1 MTIQTLDRLR
11 YGASSLRVIVQQSFY
26 VPWIFTFILQWQTN
40 RILLV
45 DDEPDH
51 CLTYQMVLQ
60 DAGFECV
67 SYTDSTKALQEFKPG
82 YYGLVILDIRMPNL
96 DGFAFCEKIR
106 EIDKPIKIVFITAG
120 ELYDRNFIKK
130 RYPKLSNDVN
140 ITLVR
145 KPIVNDELLKIV
157 NTTMGHGIRSNM
169 QDASQPGMT

>member
-26 VPWIFTFILQWQTN
+26 VPWNFTFILQSQTN

-51 CLTYQMVLQ
+51 CLTYQMILQ

-67 SYTDSTKALQEFKPG
+67 SYIDSVKALQEFKPE
-82 YYGLVILDIRMPNL
+82 YYDLVILDIRMPNL

-106 EIDKPIKIVFITAG
+106 EIDKPVKIVFITAG
-120 ELYDRNFIKK
+120 ELYDGNFIKK
-130 RYPKLSNDVN
+130 HYPKLSNDVN
-140 ITLVR
+140 ITHAR
-145 KPIVNDELLKIV
+145 KPIVNDDLLKIA
-157 NTTMGHGIRSNM
+157 NM
-169 QDASQPGMT
+169 KVAQRHSK

>member
-1 MTIQTLDRLR
+1 MDYYNPSNLKT
-11 YGASSLRVIVQQSFY
+11 AIVQQSFY
-26 VPWIFTFILQWQTN
+26 DVWFFTFILQSQTN

-45 DDEPDH
+45 DDDPDH

-67 SYTDSTKALQEFKPG
+67 SYIDSTKALQEFKPE
-82 YYGLVILDIRMPNL
+82 YYDLVILDIRMPNL

-106 EIDKPIKIVFITAG
+106 EIDKPVKIVFITAG
-120 ELYDRNFIKK
+120 ELYDGNFIKK
-130 RYPKLSNDVN
+130 HYPKLSNDVN

-157 NTTMGHGIRSNM
+157 NMTIAHRIRSKM
-169 QDASQPGMT
+169 QDAGQPGMT